1 MSEFSIFKQ
10 PHEVMLEISSREKKL
25 RKKQKLT
32 QAELA
37 KKAGVSLGSLKRFEQ
52 TGEISLS
59 ALLKIARF
67 LDVLNDFNLIFTSN
81 DETTKDLEKLF
92 DN

>member
-25 RKKQKLT
+25 RKKQKIT

-37 KKAGVSLGSLKRFEQ
+37 KKTGVSLGSLKRFEQ

-67 LDVLNDFNLIFTSN
+67 LDVLNDFDLIFASN
-81 DETTKDLEKLF
+81 EETPQGIEKLF
-92 DN
+92 E